1 MSDLYPLLLL
11 PEFVE
16 RVWGTRDLSLI
27 YRHKTARKG
36 GEFEQPIGE
45 VWLTGDQ
52 CRVSNGTFAGQT
64 LADLTK
70 RFARELIG
78 DAAPDAD
85 HFPLLLK
92 FLFPTQ
98 KLSVQVHPDD
108 EGARTIG
115 QSCGKT
121 ECWYVLAAQPGAQVA
136 LGFKNGVTKADVE
149 QAIRDVRLEELINWI
164 DVHPGELIYV
174 DAGTVHAIGPGVVM
188 VETQQNSDT
197 TYRLYDYGRPRE
209 LHIKEGLAAMRE
221 STGAGKVARSDAGE
235 GAAHLVCS
243 PCFVVDKY
251 VIRKPQHFAQR
262 RAKSSAQVLVA
273 LDGCGVIEIDG
284 VKPVTFAKGETVVI
298 PASIREYSIR
308 PQWELECIRAIL
320 PGEAV
325 ALPQTVVT
333 SEKVIYELQ
342 NCRTA
347 EVRN

>member
-1 MSDLYPLLLL
+1 MADLYPLLLL

-27 YRHKTARKG
+27 YPHKTARKG

-45 VWLTGDQ
+45 VWLTGEQ
-52 CRVSNGTFAGQT
+52 CRVSNGEFAGQT
-64 LADLTK
+64 LADMTT
-70 RFARELIG
+70 RFGRELIG
-78 DAAPDAD
+78 DAAPDPQQ
-85 HFPLLLK
+85 FPLLLK
-92 FLFPTQ
+92 FLFPTE

-108 EGARTIG
+108 DGAKAIG

-121 ECWYVLAAQPGAQVA
+121 ECWYVLAAKPGAQVG
-136 LGFKNGVTKADVE
+136 LGFKTGVAKADVE
-149 QAIRDVRLEELINWI
+149 QAIADKRLEALMDWI

-209 LHIKEGLAAMRE
+209 LHVKEGLAAMRE
-221 STGAGKVARSDAGE
+221 KTGAGKVTRMDAGD
-235 GAAHLVCS
+235 GASNLVCS
-243 PCFVVDKY
+243 PCFIVDKH
-251 VIRKPQHFAQR
+251 VVRKPLR
-262 RAKSSAQVLVA
+262 VPPNPGKSSVQVLVA

-308 PQWELECIRAIL
+308 PQWELECIRAVV
-320 PGEAV
+320 PGEKLSA
-325 ALPQTVVT
+325 PTTVVT
-333 SEKVIYELQ
+333 SEKIIYPASREIS
-342 NCRTA
+342 
-347 EVRN
+347 V